1 MAITPLSSSVIDV
14 PFRVLK
20 TQDPKPDYVAYKDA
34 SLDRAEL
41 RKIERDQQD
50 QIRAIENAEKIN
62 LDRQPKVAF
71 DITDIPLL
79 SAAQNVT
86 PLVRTQVQ
94 NYIRANKIPI
104 GHYID
109 LDV

>member
-1 MAITPLSSSVIDV
+1 MAITPLPSSVIDV
-14 PFRVLK
+14 PFRVYK
-20 TQDPKPDYVAYKDA
+20 THDPKADYVAYKDVT
-34 SLDRAEL
+34 LDRAEQ
-41 RKIERDQQD
+41 RKIDLD
-50 QIRAIENAEKIN
+50 RASETRAVEHAEKIN

-71 DITDIPLL
+71 DLTDIPLL
-79 SAAQNVT
+79 SAAQTVT
-86 PLVRTQVQ
+86 PLARTQVQ